1 MPQNTGA
8 NAGAVSTDRR
18 DRISYYVDLMKDPAN
33 REALALEMV
42 YLRDQDD
49 ARRSEPP
56 VVPEVDEARLNELLI
71 QVGPTAGM
79 REDSRDLSLP
89 KLWQFAHLAIAEAVG
104 RRKPAR

>member
-8 NAGAVSTDRR
+8 KAGAVSTDQR

-42 YLRDQDD
+42 YLRAQDD
-49 ARRSEPP
+49 ARKSEPAL
-56 VVPEVDEARLNELLI
+56 VREVDDTRLNELLI

-89 KLWQFAHLAIAEAVG
+89 KLWQFARLAIAEAVG
-104 RRKPAR
+104 YRKPAR